1 MNASLIQVQAI
12 GTRLAFFVFPLVFIF
27 AFAVHPGLL
36 KPHLLTSAELIHRA
50 RHAVLLQIGHVLVM
64 LNTALLVVA
73 AMHFMRILGD
83 TSVAWAGFVGGIL
96 AILGAIALAADKGA
110 LCLTMS
116 AFDELSENEFS
127 RIMPGVMAMFNKRG
141 WLVLLWGVLLLPIGF
156 AVQAI
161 ALFKADIFPV
171 WQFALF
177 LMGVLLIGFP
187 DGIAV
192 VNLTASVLMAIAFVP
207 YGMQMI
213 VNA

>member
-1 MNASLIQVQAI
+1 
-12 GTRLAFFVFPLVFIF
+12 
-27 AFAVHPGLL
+27 
-36 KPHLLTSAELIHRA
+36 
-50 RHAVLLQIGHVLVM
+50 M